1 MWISET
7 SINILSPKTAN
18 MHFSLFTSVTTQDQK
33 ATNHQAKAAKKLT
46 LNKIMLYIVIVM
58 S

>member
-1 MWISET
+1 
-7 SINILSPKTAN
+7 

-33 ATNHQAKAAKKLT
+33 ATKHQAKAAKKLT